1 MKKTLVVI
9 AFIAFLLA
17 AWQNSAR
24 AQGGFE
30 KVTGEAFTKA
40 VPDHFELEGIHLPVR
55 KPNTVLLKTD
65 KGARV
70 IMGLLDTS
78 GSSRGVRLK
87 YSGMLFSETKIS
99 VCGISLSAGSYGFG
113 LWAPKPPSKADGKFT
128 LYTQE
133 GDEVGD
139 CDATRDESIK
149 VPLDA
154 TIAKGRTAKVTILN
168 YAVEIQ

>member
-1 MKKTLVVI
+1 MKKMVVVI

-17 AWQNSAR
+17 AWPNTAR

-30 KVTGEAFTKA
+30 QVTGEAFTKA
-40 VPDHFELEGIHLPVR
+40 VPNRFELEGIHIPVR
-55 KPNTVLLKTD
+55 KPNAVLLKTG

-78 GSSRGVRLK
+78 GISQGIRLK
-87 YSGMLFSETKIS
+87 YSGMLISETKIS
-99 VCGISLSAGSYGFG
+99 VCGISLNAGSYGFG

-139 CDATRDESIK
+139 CAATRDESIK
-149 VPLDA
+149 VPLAA
-154 TIAKGRTAKVTILN
+154 TIAKGRTTKLTILN